1 MNTGTSV
8 YLPTVFGRAYTIGAI
23 DCATLLSS
31 PTGATDTAI
40 DGIVTAPIPFADSIA
55 STAAS
60 IRCGPAAS
68 RPTLTR
74 YSDGLSPRTR
84 YRCCEYRP
92 SPDTRNTADSLPS
105 ISQSHRSHAA
115 VITATPSPGTALAKS
130 VDATGG
136 CRPRAGRGVD
146 TTGGCGASA
155 RRRMTTGNIR
165 SRVYPMGRRY
175 RPCDGMNAIGRA
187 AVKA

>member
-92 SPDTRNTADSLPS
+92 SPDTRNTAASLPS

-136 CRPRAGRGVD
+136 RCARAGRRMAK
-146 TTGGCGASA
+146 GGKPA
-155 RRRMTTGNIR
+155 RGGGEGEG
-165 SRVYPMGRRY
+165 GREETVGGF
-175 RPCDGMNAIGRA
+175 PGGGGLPAGGG
-187 AVKA
+187 K